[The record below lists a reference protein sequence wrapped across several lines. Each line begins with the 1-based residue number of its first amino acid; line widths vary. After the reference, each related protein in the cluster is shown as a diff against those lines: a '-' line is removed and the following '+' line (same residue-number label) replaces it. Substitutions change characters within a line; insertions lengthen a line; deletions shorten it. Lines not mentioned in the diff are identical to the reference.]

1 MCTVK
6 KEVEVTLSVENL
18 VDAIETMVAEKELC
32 GADRNA
38 LLMALCP
45 SRDEIIDLLRLE
57 HENENRSAGMG
68 RAYWTDE
75 QAKRIVKMV
84 FDPRCV
90 SNNAQL
96 AGVVS
101 EVIFNN

>member
-18 VDAIETMVAEKELC
+18 VEAIESMVEAKELC
-32 GADRNA
+32 GAERLE
-38 LLMALCP
+38 LLSALCP